1 VFVRVIA
8 LLLAVMMMTGARGQ
22 VWASPD
28 VTSVVDDAPDR
39 DVPVQ
44 PASVAVPL
52 PERREPV
59 CIEAPRSPARGRLHA
74 VFVFRPPRLFA
85 SR

>member
-1 VFVRVIA
+1 MRVIA
-8 LLLAVMMMTGARGQ
+8 LLLAVMMMTGARAQ

-28 VTSVVDDAPDR
+28 VTSVVDDAPDEGHAL
-39 DVPVQ
+39 PV
-44 PASVAVPL
+44 SVAVPL
-52 PERREPV
+52 PERRELV
-59 CIEAPRSPARGRLHA
+59 CIEAPGSPARGRLHA